1 MLNKNLHHCLCSYKI
16 VVIKEKECNIR
27 QTIDKNM
34 PFMQTN
40 MLMYEQTFFF
50 FHVYYQ
56 GCSNMCNYLV
66 DFKIFK
72 ISFKEKKNPSS
83 FLITFAKISLVRQYN
98 L

>member
-40 MLMYEQTFFF
+40 MLMYEQTFFSSTF
-50 FHVYYQ
+50 IIKVAAICAIIWLILKF
-56 GCSNMCNYLV
+56 SKLV
-66 DFKIFK
+66 L
-72 ISFKEKKNPSS
+72 KKKRIHHL
-83 FLITFAKISLVRQYN
+83 F
-98 L
+98 